1 MRLISMSFMFVALRG
16 IGFAVLAVDFIL
28 RFLYC
33 FLMNG
38 GESISVNVFIQAVLA
53 FGSDA
58 SDGPNEFTAFLVIWI
73 KCDSAHL
80 PLRGQSPAH
89 D

>member
-28 RFLYC
+28 RLGLCYY
-33 FLMNG
+33 LN